1 LVCDGCERDANAAAG
16 GGAHARREA
25 AEKASARGRSTH
37 PSVEVDAVAPEA
49 WDRIAAEFDDAT
61 YDQTACFARQQWGAA
76 RISSLL
82 LRRDGTAIAG
92 AQVVIVTPPL
102 LGRGLAYV
110 KFGPF
115 WRRRG
120 EPADPETYRSVLR
133 ALVAEYCDR
142 RGHCL
147 TVLPRPNPVHA
158 EAETQILRE
167 FAFLVR
173 RPMPDPNRYVVDVS
187 LTPDAAMKSL
197 AQKWRYNLKQAQ
209 ANALDIRLCEGA
221 ADIATFAALHGAMVS
236 RKKHDDSDALDL
248 IPALAAGL
256 PERMRPK
263 TVLVFHE
270 GRAVAGAVVGILGDT
285 AYYVFG
291 ASEDQALPLKAGYAL
306 HWWIAAWLNR
316 EGVRWYD
323 LGGEVLD
330 PGLRQFKKGF
340 VGKSGAVVS
349 AAGEFDRWSNFRG
362 RLAADAIYRV
372 RDLKRGAGSLRRRS
386 SRDA

>member
-1 LVCDGCERDANAAAG
+1 MPTPRPAAAPIPG
-16 GGAHARREA
+16 REA
-25 AEKASARGRSTH
+25 LEQARPRGRSTD
-37 PSVEVDAVAPEA
+37 PSVEVDTAAPEA
-49 WDRIAAEFDDAT
+49 WDRIAAEFDDPT
-61 YDQTACFARQQWGAA
+61 YDQTACFARQQWGAP
-76 RISSLL
+76 RISGLL
-82 LRRDGTAIAG
+82 LRRDGIVVAG

-120 EPADPETYRSVLR
+120 EPADPEIYRSVLR
-133 ALVAEYCDR
+133 ALAAEYCDR

-147 TVLPRPNPVHA
+147 TVLPRPNPVYGEA
-158 EAETQILRE
+158 EAQILRE
-167 FAFLVR
+167 LAFAVR
-173 RPMPDPNRYVVDVS
+173 RPMPDPNRYLVDAS
-187 LTPDAAMKSL
+187 LAPDAAMKSL

-209 ANALDIRLCEGA
+209 ANGLEIRLGDGA
-221 ADIATFAALHGAMVS
+221 ADVATFAALHGAMVS
-236 RKKHDDSDALDL
+236 RKKHDDADALHL
-248 IPALAAGL
+248 VPTLAAGL
-256 PERMRPK
+256 PERMRPR

-270 GRAVAGAVVGILGDT
+270 GRPVAGAVVGILGDT

-291 ASEDQALPLKAGYAL
+291 ASEDSALPLKAGYAL
-306 HWWIAAWLNR
+306 HWWIAVWLNR

-349 AAGEFDRWSNFRG
+349 AAGEFDRWSSVRG
-362 RLAADAIYRV
+362 RLAADAIYRL
-372 RDLKRGAGSLRRRS
+372 RDLKRAAGSLRHRS
-386 SRDA
+386 SRNA